1 MKKKIPLLVLETLEK
16 YVVLKGENFEVIE
29 PDKFLVKVVDK
40 DANSDFYFNIETYKM
55 ENGLKLLIDWKPGN
69 KESVANNRRWIEVK
83 QLDAFFN
90 NWVTLLRG
98 YDTVNSF
105 FDDPIL
111 ESFTEEYYAEFEI
124 VDKDAETK
132 SLNSKQILML
142 DEHLE
147 FIENNI
153 EKFKTEDNKERLNEI
168 KQDIETL
175 REKLTSKSKK
185 WVIKNLSIIWAK
197 ITKQGTSFM
206 KEFLNEA
213 KKTAIKEGLKLMIE
227 IGSNM
232 IN

>member
-1 MKKKIPLLVLETLEK
+1 M
-16 YVVLKGENFEVIE
+16 
-29 PDKFLVKVVDK
+29 
-40 DANSDFYFNIETYKM
+40 
-55 ENGLKLLIDWKPGN
+55 
-69 KESVANNRRWIEVK
+69 
-83 QLDAFFN
+83 
-90 NWVTLLRG
+90 
-98 YDTVNSF
+98 
-105 FDDPIL
+105 
-111 ESFTEEYYAEFEI
+111 
-124 VDKDAETK
+124 
-132 SLNSKQILML
+132 
-142 DEHLE
+142 
-147 FIENNI
+147 
-153 EKFKTEDNKERLNEI
+153 TEDNKERLNEI

>member
-1 MKKKIPLLVLETLEK
+1 MKKKIPLIVLETLEK
-16 YVVLKGENFEVIE
+16 YVKLKGEQFEVIS
-29 PDKFLVKVVDK
+29 PDKFLIKVVDK
-40 DANSDFYFNIETYKM
+40 DTDSDFYFNIEDYKM
-55 ENGLKLLIDWKPGN
+55 ENGLKLLIDWKPAN
-69 KESVANNRRWIEVK
+69 KESISNSRAWRDGK
-83 QLDAFFN
+83 QLDGFFS
-90 NWVTLLRG
+90 NWVSLLKR
-98 YDTVNSF
+98 YETVNSF

-111 ESFTEEYYAEFEI
+111 ESFAEEYYAEFEI
-124 VDKDAETK
+124 IDEDAETK
-132 SLNSKQILML
+132 PLNSKQILML

-147 FIENNI
+147 FIKKNI
-153 EKFKTEDNKERLNEI
+153 ENFKTKNNEEQLNEI

-227 IGSNM
+227 LGSNM